1 MKAALHV
8 TTIPM
13 ADAYRPMLLKCAY
26 TWLSTSLHKHQKSLI
41 LHHNTMIQQFLDMER
56 SPTVERHMFVTHTAE
71 KSGMPESLSRT
82 ASWTLETVMAETT
95 VTLDVTRP
103 PDV

>member
-1 MKAALHV
+1 
-8 TTIPM
+8 
-13 ADAYRPMLLKCAY
+13 
-26 TWLSTSLHKHQKSLI
+26 
-41 LHHNTMIQQFLDMER
+41 MER